1 MSTST
6 TSASRLSATR
16 SAAEAPTLPAPMI
29 ETFLR
34 MSFLQTAGS
43 GPGLDLRDDGVG
55 ELRAAHRDRPL
66 HLAGEIVRDSP
77 RLDRPLDPLDDQI
90 GCLLPSH
97 VLEHHGSGED
107 ERAGIDLVL

>member
-6 TSASRLSATR
+6 TSASRLSAIR

-77 RLDRPLDPLDDQI
+77 RLDRPLDPLDDHI
-90 GCLLPSH
+90 GGLLPCH
-97 VLEHHGSGED
+97 VIEDQCHREH
-107 ERAGIDLVL
+107 ERAGMT